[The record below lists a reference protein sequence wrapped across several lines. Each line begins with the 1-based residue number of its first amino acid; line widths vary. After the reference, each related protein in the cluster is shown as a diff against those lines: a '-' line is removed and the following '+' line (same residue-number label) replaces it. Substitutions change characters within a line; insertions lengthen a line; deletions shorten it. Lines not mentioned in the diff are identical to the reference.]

1 MLQRLIVLVVFCT
14 LLYVAYKIV
23 ERWQLSKTKKGKDL
37 DPLLT
42 SFDLSIP
49 TIVYFTT
56 PMCALCRTTQ
66 VPALERLK
74 DIIDNVC
81 IIKVVAT
88 EHPEVAQRWGILS
101 VPTTFVTDRNG
112 HATNVNNGFVD
123 ELKLSSQIQHT
134 HRLAVAA

>member
-37 DPLLT
+37 DLLLT

-66 VPALERLK
+66 LPALERLK

-101 VPTTFVTDRNG
+101 VPTTFVLD
-112 HATNVNNGFVD
+112 
-123 ELKLSSQIQHT
+123 
-134 HRLAVAA
+134 